1 MTYGWDDEKS
11 PAVERWFE
19 DKTTELL
26 AEKCNPDDPNN
37 FIESLDNA
45 HDDVM
50 EELGRLLKEGDAHKL
65 GQFLFSHAEEYWIGR
80 AEQMAEDIWEE
91 EAEKSRDYAACCYA
105 AEHCVPGFL

>member
-1 MTYGWDDEKS
+1 MYYDEKS

-26 AEKCNPDDPNN
+26 AGECNPDNPEN
-37 FIESLDNA
+37 FIEALDNA
-45 HDDVM
+45 SEDIL
-50 EELGRLLKEGDAHKL
+50 EELAKLLKEGDEQKL
-65 GQFLFSHAEEYWIGR
+65 GRFLLWRAEDYWITR